1 MSIPD
6 RFYRIA
12 KHKLGEVKDWF
23 DKVDEEE
30 EEDAREKRRAN
41 PREDARRELSD
52 TLTPSGNSASG
63 TGINS
68 LRASSPSSVPV
79 NPPRTPQD
87 YARGGHPASRAGSGY
102 STSPGGSNGSG
113 NNYSANSQP
122 DPLDYHYKLLGLES
136 GADFAAVQAAY
147 NKLAARSDPSRFPAG
162 SSDALAAQ
170 QIRQRLDTSFKT
182 LRESLDT
189 TAARFG
195 LLEFDDEPKKREDN
209 TKEDEKRTTE
219 DNRRKIE

>member
-1 MSIPD
+1 MPST
-6 RFYRIA
+6 
-12 KHKLGEVKDWF
+12 KLGEVKDWF

-41 PREDARRELSD
+41 PREDARRELTD
-52 TLTPSGNSASG
+52 TLTPSGNSAANTGG
-63 TGINS
+63 TS
-68 LRASSPSSVPV
+68 PRASSPSSVPM

-87 YARGGHPASRAGSGY
+87 YARGGRPTTGTGGGY
-102 STSPGGSNGSG
+102 STSPGGSNGGGGNGGGSG
-113 NNYSANSQP
+113 FSPASQP
-122 DPLDYHYKLLGLES
+122 DPLDYHYKLLGLEA

-195 LLEFDDEPKKREDN
+195 LLEFDDEPKKRQDE
-209 TKEDEKRTTE
+209 TKEDEKRNTE
-219 DNRRKIE
+219 ANRRKIE

>member
-30 EEDAREKRRAN
+30 EEDALRKRRAD
-41 PREDARRELSD
+41 PRADARRELSD
-52 TLTPSGNSASG
+52 SVAASPANNASGSSSNSASV
-63 TGINS
+63 S
-68 LRASSPSSVPV
+68 PSRPSASSGIPMS
-79 NPPRTPQD
+79 PPRTPQD
-87 YARGGHPASRAGSGY
+87 YARGGRPATSGY
-102 STSPGGSNGSG
+102 SGNGGTGGTPPNTGTTSS
-113 NNYSANSQP
+113 SQP

-147 NKLAARSDPSRFPAG
+147 SKLSARSDPSRFPAG
-162 SSDALAAQ
+162 SSDARAAQ
-170 QIRQRLDTSFKT
+170 QIRHRLDTSFKT
-182 LRESLDT
+182 LREALDT

-195 LLEFDDEPKKREDN
+195 LLEFDDAPKSRE
-209 TKEDEKRTTE
+209 
-219 DNRRKIE
+219 

>member
-30 EEDAREKRRAN
+30 EEDARQKRRAN
-41 PREDARRELSD
+41 PRENAQRELSD
-52 TLTPSGNSASG
+52 SLPSAGSSSNGAAVTSPRGSA
-63 TGINS
+63 
-68 LRASSPSSVPV
+68 PSAVPL

-87 YARGGHPASRAGSGY
+87 YARGGQASGYATGGSGG
-102 STSPGGSNGSG
+102 SGGNGGSGSG
-113 NNYSANSQP
+113 FAASSQP
-122 DPLDYHYKLLGLES
+122 DPLDYHYKLLGLEA
-136 GADFAAVQAAY
+136 GADFPAVHAAY

-162 SSDALAAQ
+162 SSDAQAAQ
-170 QIRQRLDTSFKT
+170 QIRQRLDVSFKT
-182 LRESLDT
+182 LREALDT

-195 LLEFDDEPKKREDN
+195 LLEFDDTPKKRE
-209 TKEDEKRTTE
+209 EDTREEGRENPE
-219 DNRRKIE
+219 DNRRKLE

>member
-30 EEDAREKRRAN
+30 EEDARQKRRAD
-41 PREDARRELSD
+41 PRENARHELSD
-52 TLTPSGNSASG
+52 SLTPNGNT
-63 TGINS
+63 TGGGS
-68 LRASSPSSVPV
+68 LPRGSSPAAVPMS
-79 NPPRTPQD
+79 PPRAPQD
-87 YARGGHPASRAGSGY
+87 YARGGRPSTSAGSGY
-102 STSPGGSNGSG
+102 SGPSNSGGG
-113 NNYSANSQP
+113 NNYSSTSQP

-189 TAARFG
+189 TAARFN
-195 LLEFDDEPKKREDN
+195 LLEFDDEPRKREDGN
-209 TKEDEKRTTE
+209 PKKEDGSRDTE

>member
-41 PREDARRELSD
+41 PREDARRELTD
-52 TLTPSGNSASG
+52 TLTPSGNSAAN
-63 TGINS
+63 TGSNS
-68 LRASSPSSVPV
+68 SRASSPSSVPM

-87 YARGGHPASRAGSGY
+87 YARGGRPASGTGGGY

-113 NNYSANSQP
+113 NNYAPTSQP

-136 GADFAAVQAAY
+136 GADFPAVQAAY

-195 LLEFDDEPKKREDN
+195 LLEFDDEPKKRNEI
-209 TKEDEKRTTE
+209 KEDEKRNTE
-219 DNRRKIE
+219 ENRRKIE